1 MYLLLAIVGV
11 IIALVGAIYIFHLRD
26 VVDVLKEGIDG
37 RDDAIK
43 MRDNEIKRFR
53 TQLTE
58 ATDKVESLRV
68 QNVAYAKALDD
79 FQLTIESFNKT
90 KIEAKPPVST
100 QYPTAPPDLTT
111 GKKLVR
117 DSKGHFIKKR

>member
-1 MYLLLAIVGV
+1 MYLILAIVGV

-26 VVDVLKEGIDG
+26 VIDILKEGIDG

-43 MRDNEIKRFR
+43 MRDDEIRRFR

-68 QNVAYAKALDD
+68 ENTAQAKALDD
-79 FQLTIESFNKT
+79 FQKTVEAFNKT
-90 KIEAKPPVST
+90 KVEPKALAST
-100 QYPTAPPDLTT
+100 QYPIAPVDITQKRF
-111 GKKLVR
+111 GR
-117 DSKGHFIKKR
+117 DNKGHFTKRK